1 MEKGR
6 FALRFKKLVFLLPL
20 LALGA
25 ALWWGYARRSE
36 PPEAPF
42 ARAARETLVST
53 LATNGKVEPFTW
65 EPVRAESAGLVVR
78 VPVQEG
84 QRLAQGA
91 PLAYLTGTGREAD
104 IQAAEA
110 RLAEA
115 RASLATLEAGGPPAE
130 LADIDSS
137 LARARFELAENRRQH
152 ASLLRL
158 LEKSAVTRIEVDAAA
173 AKVRQSEL
181 EVEAFTK
188 RRAALVGAGD
198 VAVARARVRDAEA
211 ALALARQRLTQT
223 VIHSPASGTVYGLA
237 VRAGA
242 YLDAG
247 GMVANVGSFER
258 LLVRV
263 YVDEP
268 ELGRV
273 ARGQRVTLTWD
284 ALPGKSWLGTVEKQ
298 PAAIQ
303 ALGTRQVGE
312 VLCRIEN
319 PGRDLIPGTNVNAE
333 IRTAVVENAVVI
345 PKECLRRDGAGEFV
359 FAARGNRVARQV
371 VRTGVSSVT
380 RLQILEGLQPGD
392 AVALPTD
399 VALKPGLAVRPVFR

>member
-1 MEKGR
+1 M
-6 FALRFKKLVFLLPL
+6 LLLPL
-20 LALGA
+20 LAVGA
-25 ALWWGYARRSE
+25 ALWWGYTRRSE

-42 ARAARETLVST
+42 VRAARETLVST

-65 EPVRAESAGLVVR
+65 ESVRAESAGLVVR

-84 QRLAQGA
+84 QRVAQGE
-91 PLAYLTGTGREAD
+91 PLAYLTGTGREAE

-110 RLAEA
+110 RLADA
-115 RASLATLEAGGPPAE
+115 RANLATLEAGGPPAE

-158 LEKSAVTRIEVDAAA
+158 LEKAAVTRIEVDAAA

-181 EVEAFTK
+181 EVEAFLK

-237 VRAGA
+237 VRPGA

-247 GMVANVGSFER
+247 GMVANVGSFDR

-268 ELGRV
+268 ELGRL
-273 ARGQRVTLTWD
+273 ARGQPVAITWD
-284 ALPGKSWLGTVEKQ
+284 ALPGKSWPGMVEKQ

-319 PGRDLIPGTNVNAE
+319 PGRDLIPGTNVNPE
-333 IRTAVVENAVVI
+333 IRTAVVENAIVI
-345 PKECLRRDGAGEFV
+345 PKECLRRDGDGGFV
-359 FAARGNRVARQV
+359 FTARGNRVARQA

-392 AVALPTD
+392 AVALPTE
-399 VALKPGLAVRPVFR
+399 VALKPGMVIRPVFR